1 MIDPADLLHGR
12 EDDASTFVIS
22 DYDTSIHCANDF
34 PAQRWIMLEPDN
46 VASGFSILN
55 APSAQNG
62 AAHGEENAQRNDA
75 PNSSA

>member
-1 MIDPADLLHGR
+1 MIDPADLLLGR
-12 EDDASTFVIS
+12 EDDPSALIIADYNPSTYGS
-22 DYDTSIHCANDF
+22 NDF
-34 PAQRWIMLEPDN
+34 PTQRWIVFEPDN

-62 AAHGEENAQRNDA
+62 AAHREENAQRNDT